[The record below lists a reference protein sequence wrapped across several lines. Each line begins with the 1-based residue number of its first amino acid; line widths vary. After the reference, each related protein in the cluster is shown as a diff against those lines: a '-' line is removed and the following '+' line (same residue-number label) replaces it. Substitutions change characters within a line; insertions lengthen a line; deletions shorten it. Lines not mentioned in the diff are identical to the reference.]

1 MKLDSMEDLYL
12 NELEDLY
19 DAEHQIL
26 QALPKMIEAAS
37 APELKSAFQ
46 LHEQQTRGQVQ
57 RLEQVFQQVGQSPKR
72 KKCPGMAGII
82 AEGEELVK
90 QPADPEVRDAGLIV
104 GAQKVEHYEMAGYGS
119 ARTFAQMMGQ
129 SEAAQLLQ
137 QTLDEEGETDKKLTA
152 LAQRGI
158 NRQARAA

>member
-1 MKLDSMEDLYL
+1 VRQSED
-12 NELEDLY
+12 
-19 DAEHQIL
+19 QIL

-37 APELKSAFQ
+37 ARELKSAFE

-57 RLEQVFQQVGQSPKR
+57 RLEQVFQQIGESPKR
-72 KKCPGMAGII
+72 KKCSGMAGII

-90 QPADPEVRDAGLIV
+90 QKANPDVRDAGLIV
-104 GAQKVEHYEMAGYGS
+104 GAQKVEHYEMASYGS
-119 ARTFAQMMGQ
+119 ARTFAQLMGQ
-129 SEAAQLLQ
+129 TQAAQLLQ

-158 NRQARAA
+158 NRQAVAA